1 MPGRSIP
8 TSLKIPRRY
17 RRKGGRLIETSFQA
31 TGRRKTS
38 VARVALIPGSGKK
51 TINARA
57 FEEYFPRPTFAM
69 VVEQPFLATQTQGK
83 YDLSA
88 KVSGGGIS
96 AQAGAVRLGIARA
109 LLKIDPGYRLPLRN
123 AGLLTRDPREHERM
137 KYGLAKRRK
146 RFQFSKR

>member
-1 MPGRSIP
+1 MATLS
-8 TSLKIPRRY
+8 Y
-17 RRKGGRLIETSFQA
+17 EA

-38 VARVALIPGSGKK
+38 VARVALVPGNGKK
-51 TINARA
+51 VVNERP
-57 FEEYFPRPTFAM
+57 FEEYFTRSTFAM
-69 VVEQPFLATQTQGK
+69 VVDQPFKATQTEGK
-83 YDLSA
+83 YDLTA

-96 AQAGAVRLGIARA
+96 GQAGALRLSIARA
-109 LLKIDPGYRLPLRN
+109 LLKADPAFRLSLRT